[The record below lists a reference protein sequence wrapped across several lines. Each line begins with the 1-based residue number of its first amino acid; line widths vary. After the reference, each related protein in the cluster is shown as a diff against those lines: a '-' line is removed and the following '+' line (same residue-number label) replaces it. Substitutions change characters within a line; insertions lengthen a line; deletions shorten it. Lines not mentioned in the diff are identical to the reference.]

1 MSRWTKLGKWGFA
14 GPWYGELTAHT
25 GSVLMD
31 RLAMLRQYGFQLFSA
46 GLHDLMK
53 LPVDER
59 KSLLAHLGEHGME
72 LAVYTGY
79 PYITAEADE
88 AVSWNE
94 EILLALSELCS
105 VMKPVIVMTEA
116 HYTSR
121 FDKRIPLNAALERLS
136 GALAPLAA
144 GCKEFGTRLAIENH
158 ADFYC
163 SDLVTV
169 CRNTPD
175 LWLFLDTGNTFLIG
189 ERPLEAFQAAAP
201 YVIGTHFKDH
211 QVRPVLDANPL
222 HFEVGGSV
230 LGEGDVP
237 LQLCYDLLL
246 AHAPFPEELIMEIEM
261 ICPSGMSPVAALE
274 KSIAYIRTLDG
285 DGE

>member
-1 MSRWTKLGKWGFA
+1 MNRWTKVGKWGFA

-25 GSVLMD
+25 GHVQMD
-31 RLAMLRQYGFQLFSA
+31 RLHMLREKGFEVFSA
-46 GLHDLMK
+46 GLSDLMQ
-53 LPVDER
+53 LPEAER
-59 KSLLAHLGEHGME
+59 RELLAQLDACGME
-72 LAVYTGY
+72 LAVYAGY
-79 PYITAEADE
+79 PYITADADE
-88 AVSWNE
+88 VAARNE
-94 EILLALSELCS
+94 QILSSLAALCELK
-105 VMKPVIVMTEA
+105 KPAIVMTHA

-121 FDKRIPLNAALERLS
+121 FDKRFPLDVALKRLS
-136 GALAPLAA
+136 AALAPLAA
-144 GCKEFGTRLAIENH
+144 GCKELGTKLALENH

-169 CRNTPD
+169 CLNTPD
-175 LWLFLDTGNTFLIG
+175 LWIFLDTGNTFLIG

-222 HFEVGGSV
+222 YFEVDGSV

-237 LQLCYDLLL
+237 LQDCYELLL

-261 ICPSGMSPVAALE
+261 VCPAGVSPIEALE
-274 KSIAYIRTLDG
+274 KSITYIQSLDG